1 MADLRTSKLAF
12 PSKNGW
18 LTGTGL
24 VPKAPA
30 SASAPT
36 SVEVIGRSS
45 ALTLVSESFA
55 PTLAES
61 PSGGNLADTSVRE
74 SQVDEIGSAVFEA
87 ASADGDG
94 DSLWLLHEQLVQE
107 ARTDM

>member
-1 MADLRTSKLAF
+1 M
-12 PSKNGW
+12 
-18 LTGTGL
+18 
-24 VPKAPA
+24 
-30 SASAPT
+30 
-36 SVEVIGRSS
+36 
-45 ALTLVSESFA
+45 
-55 PTLAES
+55 
-61 PSGGNLADTSVRE
+61 RE